1 MGGPKTAPTE
11 LLKITLGL
19 SNCRNMKRYGLVGY
33 PLGHSFSAGYF
44 ARKFEAS
51 GLTGARSYKNFPV
64 ERIEELRKVLP
75 PDICGFNITI
85 PHKQHI
91 LPLLSEIDPE
101 AQAVGAVNCV
111 KVLAD
116 GSFRG
121 YNTDVYGFELSL
133 RNFLGERSLAG
144 TKALVLGTGGAAQ
157 AVHYVLG
164 KLGIPYAEV
173 SRTAPEGYSGGRLT
187 YDRLTPEIMAAHRLI
202 VNTTPLGMHPKVG
215 EKAALPYDCIG
226 AGHYLYDL
234 IYNPAETAFLH
245 EGRIRGAWV
254 KSGLE
259 MLVLQAERS
268 WEIWNG

>member
-1 MGGPKTAPTE
+1 
-11 LLKITLGL
+11 
-19 SNCRNMKRYGLVGY
+19 MKRYGLVGF

-44 ARKFEAS
+44 AQKFDAL
-51 GLTGARSYKNFPV
+51 GLTGECSYANFPV
-64 ERIEELRKVLP
+64 EHIEELKTALLVGVR
-75 PDICGFNITI
+75 GFNITI

-111 KVLAD
+111 KVLPD
-116 GSFRG
+116 GSFKG

-133 RNFLGERSLAG
+133 RKMLSSYPGELSSL
-144 TKALVLGTGGAAQ
+144 KALVLGTGGAAQ

-164 KLGIPYAEV
+164 KLGIPFMEV
-173 SRTAPEGYSGGRLT
+173 SRTASGPQRIGYEQ
-187 YDRLTPEIMAAHRLI
+187 LTPEIMEGHRLI
-202 VNTTPLGMHPKVG
+202 VNTTPLGMHPNV
-215 EKAALPYDCIG
+215 EAKAALPYDCIG
-226 AGHYLYDL
+226 VGYYLYDL

-245 EGRIRGAWV
+245 EGRVRGAWV

>member
-1 MGGPKTAPTE
+1 
-11 LLKITLGL
+11 
-19 SNCRNMKRYGLVGY
+19 MKRYGLVGY

-44 ARKFEAS
+44 AEKFSAL
-51 GLTGARSYKNFPV
+51 GLVGECSYGNFPV
-64 ERIEELRKVLP
+64 EQIKDLKTVLP
-75 PDICGFNITI
+75 VGVRGFNITI
-85 PHKQHI
+85 PHKRHI

-116 GSFRG
+116 GSFKG
-121 YNTDVYGFELSL
+121 YNTDIYGFELSL
-133 RNFLGERSLAG
+133 REMLRTFPGQLSALR
-144 TKALVLGTGGAAQ
+144 ALVLGTGGAAQ
-157 AVHYVLG
+157 AVHYVLE
-164 KLGIPYAEV
+164 KLGIPYLEV
-173 SRTAPEGYSGGRLT
+173 SRSGQGGAVRRIV
-187 YDRLTPEIMAAHRLI
+187 YADLTPEIMDAHRLI
-202 VNTTPLGMHPKVG
+202 VNTTPLGMHPNVSA
-215 EKAALPYDCIG
+215 KAALPYNCIG